1 MNDQDSKPP
10 LNFNFDMRWVRWG
23 GSILSSALFIWLLT
37 RQDWPTM
44 FKTLAGI
51 PWWLFVVVFTLY
63 FAAVLANT
71 LRWFVLLR
79 SQVIDI
85 SYGEVLKV
93 VLSGNFA
100 SNFLPST
107 VGGDTVRIVS
117 AARFAGWSVSFASV
131 VVDRLLNM
139 FVMATLLPF
148 SWLSFKG
155 LGGLSLAAWNHD
167 GSPFW
172 GAVLPLGRKLLDKIK
187 SWLKKIHSAFQ
198 VWRDKKGAVLWAL
211 LISYGAR
218 LFVFTAVWL
227 LASGLDIPVTLFQ
240 VIGVGAITYVLA
252 LLPISIN
259 GFGLREVSMT
269 TLYVQLGATLEQASA
284 LVVIT
289 RFILMIET
297 LPGAFWISDAL
308 EAAEARRKSA
318 VSVES

>member
-1 MNDQDSKPP
+1 M
-10 LNFNFDMRWVRWG
+10 FNT
-23 GSILSSALFIWLLT
+23 LSN
-37 RQDWPTM
+37 
-44 FKTLAGI
+44 I
-51 PWWLFVVVFTLY
+51 PWWLFVLVFAMY
-63 FAAVLANT
+63 FMAVLANT

-79 SQVIDI
+79 SQAVKIP
-85 SYGEVLKV
+85 YAEVLKV

-148 SWLSFKG
+148 SWISFKG
-155 LGGLSLAAWNHD
+155 LDGLSLTVWNR
-167 GSPFW
+167 GGYPFF
-172 GAVLPLGRKLLDKIK
+172 GAVLPLGRKLINKIK
-187 SWLKKIHSAFQ
+187 RWLKKIFSAFQ
-198 VWRDKKGAVLWAL
+198 VWRDRKGAVVWAL

-227 LASGLDIPVTLFQ
+227 LANGLDIAVTLFQ

-297 LPGAFWISDAL
+297 LPGSIWISDAL
-308 EAAEARRKSA
+308 EAAEARRKA
-318 VSVES
+318 AASVES

>member
-10 LNFNFDMRWVRWG
+10 LSFNFDMRWVRWG
-23 GSILSSALFIWLLT
+23 GSILSTALFIWLLS
-37 RQDWPTM
+37 RQDWPAM
-44 FKTLAGI
+44 FATLANI
-51 PWWLFVVVFTLY
+51 PWWLFFGVFALY
-63 FAAVLANT
+63 FSAVLGNT

-79 SQVIDI
+79 SQAIDI
-85 SYGEVLKV
+85 PYVEVLKV

-139 FVMATLLPF
+139 FVMATLLLF

-155 LGGLSLAAWNHD
+155 LGGLSLAAWNR
-167 GSPFW
+167 GGYLFW
-172 GAVLPLGRKLLDKIK
+172 GALLPLGRKLPGKIK
-187 SWLKKIHSAFQ
+187 SWLKKILSAFQ

-227 LASGLDIPVTLFQ
+227 LANGLDIPVTLFQ
-240 VIGVGAITYVLA
+240 VIGVGAITYILA

-269 TLYVQLGATLEQASA
+269 TLYVQMGATLEQASA

-297 LPGAFWISDAL
+297 LPGAIWISDAL
-308 EAAEARRKSA
+308 DAAEARRKSA